1 MFIVVQAGAISPQF
15 MFLQLYQAAGL
26 TAACTDK
33 PLLLPNSKS
42 IESSLKI
49 LDRIFCYETHKV
61 GVVYVGHGQVTDEQA
76 ILRNQFG
83 CQSPTRRCGCWWG
96 RSTVP
101 SCEKYYCAL

>member
-1 MFIVVQAGAISPQF
+1 MIWFNLSSLQLFIVVQAGAVSPQF

-42 IESSLKI
+42 IESSYKM
-49 LDRIFCYETHKV
+49 HK
-61 GVVYVGHGQVTDEQA
+61 QA

-96 RSTVP
+96 RSTVS